1 MRRFLVIIPAIFVLR
16 MVIILHSNS
25 VAGQTKLEDV
35 KAKLAG
41 NEERSIVYDQLSDSI
56 SKMVGGIGCLRS
68 FG

>member
-1 MRRFLVIIPAIFVLR
+1 MRRFLVTITAIFVLR

-41 NEERSIVYDQLSDSI
+41 NEERSIVYGQLSDSI
-56 SKMVGGIGCLRS
+56 SKMVGGIG
-68 FG
+68 